1 MTALVQLAIQLG
13 LPSALVIFFVFYGQR
28 EKEKL
33 NTRVGDLEKEYRT
46 ILIDL
51 IRQTD
56 KHTERHTAIMVELV
70 ESVKESNKQVTS
82 LLNQMN
88 IRPCLLHHEER

>member
-1 MTALVQLAIQLG
+1 MQALIQLAIQLG

-28 EKEKL
+28 REEKL
-33 NTRVGDLEKEYRT
+33 SNRVADLEREYRT

-56 KHTERHTAIMVELV
+56 THLERHTSIMVDLV
-70 ESVKESNKQVTS
+70 ESVKESNKQVTA
-82 LLNQMN
+82 LLLQMGE
-88 IRPCLLHHEER
+88 RPCLLPHSSG